1 MFAGPNGSGKSTL
14 KAYLP
19 ADLLGSYLNPD
30 EIEQGIRERGFLD
43 FAEHGVV
50 AIGPEVLRFFRDS
63 DFLAK
68 AGLTAAVHT
77 LTFADGRLD
86 FSRLEV
92 NSYLASVSVD
102 FLSQRLLAQKSSFT
116 LETVMSHPGKVALLT
131 QAQAAGYRN
140 YLYFVATDDPAINIS
155 RVHNRVMLGGHAVPE
170 DRIVQRYHR
179 SIALLMEAIRQTN
192 RAYIFDNSGDN
203 ADRSHTWL
211 AEITDGRMLEL
222 KTERIPAWFR
232 RAVLDQTAIKA

>member
-50 AIGPEVLRFFRDS
+50 AVGPEVLRFFRDS

-68 AGLTAAVHT
+68 AGLTAAAHT

>member
-43 FAEHGVV
+43 FADHGVV

-68 AGLTAAVHT
+68 AGLTAAAHT

-155 RVHNRVMLGGHAVPE
+155 RVHNRGCWVVTRFLKIG
-170 DRIVQRYHR
+170 
-179 SIALLMEAIRQTN
+179 SCSAIT
-192 RAYIFDNSGDN
+192 
-203 ADRSHTWL
+203 
-211 AEITDGRMLEL
+211 GRL
-222 KTERIPAWFR
+222 PC
-232 RAVLDQTAIKA
+232 

>member
-68 AGLTAAVHT
+68 AGLTAAAHT

-140 YLYFVATDDPAINIS
+140 CLYFVATDDPAINIS

>member
-68 AGLTAAVHT
+68 AGLTAAAHT

>member
-68 AGLTAAVHT
+68 AGLTAAAHT

-92 NSYLASVSVD
+92 NSYLASVAVD

>member
-43 FAEHGVV
+43 FADHGVV

-68 AGLTAAVHT
+68 AGLTAAAHT